1 MRPLGTRGRREVDRC
16 AVRHRS
22 VVLIAEI
29 IAMTQ
34 PQPEVANSGKCR
46 TELIYNQSRE
56 EDIGYSMFGKKFC
69 KTKKLISARHSV
81 REPDFENNPSS
92 NDGSDISLQRGTLH
106 AHATSKDAKSTPGV
120 SGSDDTPASRD
131 VSEPD
136 QFPCESYEEDEDL
149 TYQRKMSAPGLP
161 ASAIAAMFSCGMLEF
176 EDAGYCESFDQRV
189 YCSGRPDCC
198 HFPGL
203 RNED

>member
-1 MRPLGTRGRREVDRC
+1 
-16 AVRHRS
+16 
-22 VVLIAEI
+22 
-29 IAMTQ
+29 MTQ

-69 KTKKLISARHSV
+69 KNKKLLSARPSV
-81 REPDFENNPSS
+81 CEQDSKNPPSDT
-92 NDGSDISLQRGTLH
+92 DGSDISLQRGTH
-106 AHATSKDAKSTPGV
+106 QKPENSAHATSSATKSTPGV
-120 SGSDDTPASRD
+120 SGSDDTPTLQD

-136 QFPCESYEEDEDL
+136 QFPYCEAYEEEEKDSP
-149 TYQRKMSAPGLP
+149 RMMSAPGLP